1 MIKLQNQFK
10 IISFCLFVLLGL
22 LLITNNH
29 KIMGMGN
36 NNSSNELNDLNEKL
50 NKLLEEQEQIIAK
63 IVNIEHH
70 EEIMSEFFDN
80 KVRSNYKAIN
90 EVKERIHILTER
102 QIIDEKM
109 NDFIDKRNDVII
121 QILNSNDSVRVQTFL
136 ELIHLNRQVDCLN
149 RREQRLNNFLK
160 IYQKDNQN
168 NASTSY

>member
-10 IISFCLFVLLGL
+10 IIGFYLFVLLGL

-36 NNSSNELNDLNEKL
+36 NNSSNELNELNEKL
-50 NKLLEEQEQIIAK
+50 NKLLEEQEQNIAK
-63 IVNIEHH
+63 IINIEYH
-70 EEIMSEFFDN
+70 EEIMLESFNN
-80 KVRSNYKAIN
+80 KIRLNHEAIN
-90 EVKERIHILTER
+90 EVKGRIHTLTER
-102 QIIDEKM
+102 NIIDEQM
-109 NDFIDKRNDVII
+109 NNFIDKRNDTII
-121 QILNSNDSVRVQTFL
+121 QILNSNGNVQIQTIL
-136 ELIHLNRQVDCLN
+136 ELIHLNRQVGCLN